1 MEVVVKNP
9 SGSSSAW
16 DHFGFHKVDN
26 TILKDKAVC
35 RKCSQECKY
44 TGGTT
49 NLNQHLHKYHSDL
62 FNPIAA
68 ASKKPIQTQ
77 FTSMMK
83 QPVIKISQQTHQ
95 MYAETIAEYVCG
107 DLIPLSTVDSQ
118 NFRGMIKLISS
129 GTHEPPSRRY
139 ITDTILPK
147 MYDETV
153 QLMKKEMKTIC
164 GIGITTAAWTSMFY
178 FIYSSLHHR

>member
-16 DHFGFHKVDN
+16 DHFGFYKVDN

-44 TGGTT
+44 TGGST
-49 NLNQHLHKYHSDL
+49 NLNQHLHKYQSDL

-118 NFRGMIKLISS
+118 NFRGMI
-129 GTHEPPSRRY
+129 
-139 ITDTILPK
+139 
-147 MYDETV
+147 
-153 QLMKKEMKTIC
+153 
-164 GIGITTAAWTSMFY
+164 
-178 FIYSSLHHR
+178 